1 MITRTA
7 WLAGALFVSL
17 ALNVF
22 VGGAFLGAHLVEK
35 ERPGPPAGAALGA
48 RNPVAAAVA
57 TLSPGSQARWREQL
71 PEYAQ
76 TYGPKM
82 REARR
87 TARQA
92 MRSFGAEPFDDDQ
105 AMEDLARARALEFES
120 RNAMDRKLVTFA
132 AALPQAERARF
143 GEALSRPMLRRA
155 PRDEPVGGPTGA
167 RKER

>member
-1 MITRTA
+1 MMTRTA

-22 VGGAFLGAHLVEK
+22 IGGAFLGAHLVEK
-35 ERPGPPAGAALGA
+35 QRPAPPSAAFGP
-48 RNPVAAAVA
+48 RNPVAAAVS
-57 TLSPGSQARWREQL
+57 TLSPETQALWRQQM

-87 TARQA
+87 LTRET
-92 MRSFGAEPFDDDQ
+92 MRGFGSEPFDDDGAIEALQ
-105 AMEDLARARALEFES
+105 RARALEFES

-132 AALPQAERARF
+132 ATLPQAERARF
-143 GEALSRPMLRRA
+143 GEALSRPPLRR
-155 PRDEPVGGPTGA
+155 GGAGEGA
-167 RKER
+167 RPALEER